1 MPETFYE
8 LDEVPPGK
16 PVTVSRSHSDSKKRE
31 RVLSAFGQIKEGA
44 SEEEIEKLRVSCEH
58 RPSKR
63 CCCIFVV
70 VVVFLFCLLRILV
83 DYMYFRKSEEVKI
96 LYYQNSFTL
105 CRRSVNESSVATTS
119 LCCHSKFCCK
129 SKDLC

>member
-31 RVLSAFGQIKEGA
+31 RVLSAYGQIKEGA
-44 SEEEIEKLRVSCEH
+44 SEEEIEKLRVSCEQ
-58 RPSKR
+58 RQSKR
-63 CCCIFVV
+63 CCRIFVV

-83 DYMYFRKSEEVKI
+83 DYMYFRKSDEVKI
-96 LYYQNSFTL
+96 CIT
-105 CRRSVNESSVATTS
+105 RARSHCAVVV
-119 LCCHSKFCCK
+119 
-129 SKDLC
+129 